1 MIGKKIRPAA
11 SLLMTA
17 AFIVLVLSPNCLAQD
32 STDWLTKEQLI
43 NELMQLCN
51 NHPSTATYESIGKT
65 VLGNNIWLFKFGTN
79 TDAKLL
85 IDGAT
90 HGHEIPGSHSIYLL
104 AQWLLNGSTE
114 ANTVLSR
121 LQILLVP
128 IVNYD
133 QAKIGGTRQNAAGV
147 DLNRNHIFGWRNSSR
162 TTSLHYGGPYPA
174 SEPETQ
180 TMNRLFERE
189 RPKVY
194 VSIHD
199 YGGDPDTNNGNF
211 FSPRYGDEAYTE
223 EINKLH
229 YRYVEIIQ
237 NMDFEAH
244 GNKPL
249 GAFGSSID
257 DAYMNGTTLSFLWEQ
272 TQTYTSNPET
282 ITYDLIQTQKW
293 QHLKAFTIATA
304 ELYGS
309 TPTTTPNPTTTPAPT
324 PNPTPTNTP
333 KPKPTPTN
341 TPTLTPTPTPSLKPP
356 TTTPTAT
363 PTNLLERTEVPIEVF
378 YGLSATGIATATI
391 ALLALKKRKNNK

>member
-1 MIGKKIRPAA
+1 MI
-11 SLLMTA
+11 A
-17 AFIVLVLSPNCLAQD
+17 AFIVLVLSPAYFAHG
-32 STDWLTKEQLI
+32 SATWLTKDQLI
-43 NELMQLCN
+43 NELMRLCN

-65 VLGNNIWLFKFGTN
+65 VLGNDIWLFKFGTN
-79 TDAKLL
+79 ADAKLL

-147 DLNRNHIFGWRNSSR
+147 DLNRNHILGWRNSSR
-162 TTSLHYGGPYPA
+162 TTSLHYSGPYPA

-180 TMNRLFERE
+180 TMNSLFERE
-189 RPKVY
+189 KPKVY

-229 YRYVEIIQ
+229 YRYVEITQ
-237 NMDFEAH
+237 NMGFEAH

-249 GAFGSSID
+249 RPFGSSID

-282 ITYDLIQTQKW
+282 VTYDLIQTQKW

-309 TPTTTPNPTTTPAPT
+309 TPTTTPNSTTTPAPT

-333 KPKPTPTN
+333 KPKTTPTN